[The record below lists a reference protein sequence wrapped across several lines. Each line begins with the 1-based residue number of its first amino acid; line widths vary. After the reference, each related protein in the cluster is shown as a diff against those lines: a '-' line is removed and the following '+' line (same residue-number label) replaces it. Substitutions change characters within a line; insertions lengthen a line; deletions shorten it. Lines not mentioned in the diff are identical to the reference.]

1 MENCMTDPRA
11 QHKATLSINGR
22 SLEIHAPP
30 FASIA
35 QLEAWLAPTL
45 ENPDVT
51 LVTKSWATTE
61 STSSLDPTP

>member
-1 MENCMTDPRA
+1 MTDPRA

-22 SLEIHAPP
+22 NVDIHAPP
-30 FASIA
+30 FATVDM
-35 QLEAWLAPTL
+35 LEKWLAQSL
-45 ENPDVT
+45 QAEGVT